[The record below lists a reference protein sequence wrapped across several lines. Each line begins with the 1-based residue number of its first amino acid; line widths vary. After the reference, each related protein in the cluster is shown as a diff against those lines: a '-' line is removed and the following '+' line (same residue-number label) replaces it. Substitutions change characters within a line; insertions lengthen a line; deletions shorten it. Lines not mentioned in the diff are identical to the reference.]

1 MSFFSRFPKFV
12 GRKEGK
18 QFIMTDFF
26 RRVKVSDNAKNLS
39 VFLLPYLVLDGETPE
54 MVSNKFYSSPFYHW
68 VVLKVN
74 NIVDP
79 RKEWPVPNNKVIDIV
94 YDRYDFAI
102 TVTDTA
108 QFEVNDNITSD
119 ENGEFIVTSVD
130 SDNNLVYLRSQN
142 GQTNI
147 ATTTNLTNVTQ
158 EIEDIFATAVTDPTE
173 GIHHYIDST
182 HGFII
187 DYSISNPNIIA
198 VTNYDYEVLEND
210 KKRNIKVLDKQYLGR
225 FVTSFQNLISI

>member
-12 GRKEGK
+12 ARKEGK
-18 QFIMTDFF
+18 QFFMTDFF

-39 VFLLPYLVLDGETPE
+39 LFLLPYLVLDGETPE
-54 MVSNKFYSSPFYHW
+54 MVSNKFYGTPFYHW
-68 VVLKVN
+68 VILKIN

-102 TVTDTA
+102 TVADTS
-108 QFEVNDNITSD
+108 QFDINDIVTSD
-119 ENGEFIVTSVD
+119 ENGKFIVTDVD
-130 SDNNLVYLRSQN
+130 SEKVYLRSQI

-147 ATTTNLTNVTQ
+147 AITTELTNVTQ
-158 EIEDIFATAVTDPTE
+158 DIDGIFATAVTDPTE

-198 VTNYDYEVLEND
+198 ITNYEYEVLEND
-210 KKRNIKVLDKQYLGR
+210 KKRNVKVLDKQYIGQ